1 MRPSSLSL
9 VASMANLILVGAGP
23 MLAALFRHAGWPLR
37 IERVCIVAS
46 VICGMVLGA
55 LSDEFAGQFHDR
67 LMVAAGFAG
76 SSEVMQ
82 LTDVHAVVRHALAVS
97 SDLFILFVA
106 SGGLALWAY
115 FSESKRWAEHWRRV
129 ELEKMSLQKNEA
141 DLRLTLLQAQVE
153 PHFLFNTLA
162 SVRSLVTSDPQRA
175 SQTIDALA
183 QYLRA
188 TLPKLRAATGAAQS
202 TLGEQFAIC
211 ASYLELM
218 KMRLGGRLHV
228 DIRLPAELQDVP
240 FPPLLL
246 ISLVENAVK
255 HGVEPKPGVTRVVLV
270 ARIVE
275 EAGRKRIEVQVE
287 DDGAGLKLGMG
298 EGTGLANIRAQ
309 LLTRFASAASL
320 ELQEA
325 QRRRRAGAARAPTGA
340 RRRMTHPTAII
351 AEDETPQRQELR
363 ALLAEL
369 WPELNVVAECEDG
382 LSALEA
388 LEQHRPQR
396 GVSRHPH
403 ARRERAGSGARSRHA
418 VPGDLHQCIRGVR
431 AERLR

>member
-1 MRPSSLSL
+1 MSESPHPLDRPLPPDVAAGESAFIQFYQKYAVFSAPWAWRRALIFGSIGALAGISFGVSHGLMVRDVSEAITLSL
-9 VASMANLILVGAGP
+9 VCSLANLILVGAGP

-37 IERVCIVAS
+37 VERVGVIAAVVA
-46 VICGMVLGA
+46 GMVLGA
-55 LSDEFAGQFHDR
+55 LSDEYAGHFHDR
-67 LMVAAGFAG
+67 LMVAHGFGGKSPDELA
-76 SSEVMQ
+76 M
-82 LTDVHAVVRHALAVS
+82 TDIHSAVRIGLDVS
-97 SDLFILFVA
+97 RNLFILFVA
-106 SGGLALWAY
+106 SGGLAVWGY
-115 FSESKRWAEHWRRV
+115 FSEGKRWAEHRRRV
-129 ELEKMSLQKNEA
+129 EIEKMSLQKNEA

-183 QYLRA
+183 QHLRA

-218 KMRLGGRLHV
+218 KVRLGERLRV
-228 DIRLPAELQDVP
+228 DIRLPAELNDVP

-255 HGVEPKPGVTRVVLV
+255 HGVEPKPGVTHIVLA
-270 ARIVE
+270 ARTVE
-275 EAGRKRIEVQVE
+275 EGGRKRLEVQVE

-320 ELQEA
+320 ELAERSA
-325 QRRRRAGAARAPTGA
+325 GGVLARLVLPLEPAGA
-340 RRRMTHPTAII
+340 
-351 AEDETPQRQELR
+351 
-363 ALLAEL
+363 
-369 WPELNVVAECEDG
+369 
-382 LSALEA
+382 
-388 LEQHRPQR
+388 
-396 GVSRHPH
+396 
-403 ARRERAGSGARSRHA
+403 
-418 VPGDLHQCIRGVR
+418 
-431 AERLR
+431 